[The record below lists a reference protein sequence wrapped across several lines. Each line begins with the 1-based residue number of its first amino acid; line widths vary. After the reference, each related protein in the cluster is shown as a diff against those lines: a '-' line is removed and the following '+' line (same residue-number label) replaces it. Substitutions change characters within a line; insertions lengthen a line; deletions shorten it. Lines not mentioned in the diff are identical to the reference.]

1 MNNNSIIENPKF
13 WEILEYLVSL
23 EMSQKLDMVCDQ
35 FCITKDMMNSL
46 ILFLNEVNYSLKV
59 KEIDNQFFI
68 VPPKEKPKFVLNFNL
83 VEWLAFQSN
92 FPLLEL
98 NANKAYNKSFFA
110 KLSMLEDKFCQS
122 DLFAPLS
129 VLDVVKDHTM
139 VNKPQQ
145 LLDRTVEDEMII
157 LLEKIILDQKCAS
170 VVLKNSDQMNIR
182 PRKIVFVDNSLS
194 LIAEDLKD
202 NSLVQLTVWS
212 IVDVESLEDDSKKN
226 FSNLEINDFISS
238 IRAINENEVRLILKI
253 YNHAEVN
260 LSPDHIYFKNVCLVT
275 NSEGEKIWASSVE
288 PCDKLFEWIFELGR
302 NVEILDPNF
311 LKKQYMDYCVERLK
325 QTG

>member
-13 WEILEYLVSL
+13 WAILEFLVALEEPQRL
-23 EMSQKLDMVCDQ
+23 EMVCEQ
-35 FCITKDMMNSL
+35 FSLTKDMMNSL
-46 ILFLNEVNYSLKV
+46 LLFLKEVNYSLKV
-59 KEIDNQFFI
+59 QEIDNLTYI
-68 VPPKEKPKFVLNFNL
+68 VPPKEKPKFTLHFNL

-98 NANKAYNKSFFA
+98 NADKAFNKSFFE
-110 KLSMLEDKFCQS
+110 KLSMVEDEFKES

-139 VNKPQQ
+139 INKPQQ
-145 LLDRTVEDEMII
+145 LLDKSVEDEMVVH
-157 LLEKIILDQKCAS
+157 LERAILDKKCATLF
-170 VVLKNSDQMNIR
+170 LKNSDQMNIR
-182 PRKIVFVDNSLS
+182 PRKIVYVDNSLS

-202 NSLVQLTVWS
+202 NSLVQLTIWS
-212 IVDVESLEDDSKKN
+212 IVDVEPIEDDAQKN
-226 FSNLEINDFISS
+226 FSSLEINDFISS

-260 LSPDHIYFKNVCLVT
+260 LNPDHIYFKNVCLVT

-288 PCDKLFEWIFELGR
+288 PCEKLFEWIFEMGR

-311 LKKQYMDYCVERLK
+311 LKKQYMDYCVDRLK